1 MALRGHINWLLK
13 HNKWCGLTRP
23 PCLLLSMVILDTEKP
38 SMVMLWMIQKSLSVL
53 YSTHILALL
62 KEISCF
68 HGDLSFL
75 CGCDNI
81 EFMMFMY
88 KPRLCPWSLGA
99 DSSGQSTPFPCTYT
113 TPNLNCTH
121 TYTNLTSA
129 SAHNI
134 ACLTCTYTIVICTHR
149 CNICN
154 CSQLP
159 TLSASGKP
167 TP

>member
-38 SMVMLWMIQKSLSVL
+38 SMVMLWMIQKSLSGL
-53 YSTHILALL
+53 YFTHILALL

-68 HGDLSFL
+68 HGALSFL

-121 TYTNLTSA
+121 TYTNPTSA
-129 SAHNI
+129 SPQHW
-134 ACLTCTYTIVICTHR
+134 
-149 CNICN
+149 
-154 CSQLP
+154 LP
-159 TLSASGKP
+159 YLHIYHCYLH
-167 TP
+167 TPMQYM